1 MPRPLLFLTAF
12 LVGCGNPCQ
21 DVCVEMA
28 RYADECGLTVTRDDI
43 LLCKEAEADVSDADA
58 DACKDYR
65 DPDSL
70 REWWTCDDLAENYQN
85 GGSVPA
91 E

>member
-1 MPRPLLFLTAF
+1 MPRTLLFAAAF
-12 LVGCGNPCQ
+12 LAACGNPCQ

-28 RYADECGLTVTRDDI
+28 RSADECGLTVSRDDI
-43 LLCKEAEADVSDADA
+43 LTCKEQEADVTDDEAS
-58 DACKDYR
+58 ACRDYR
-65 DPDSL
+65 DPDAL

-85 GGSVPA
+85 GGGLPS